1 MPCRSGAYRV
11 EQLQLTDLDIDR
23 QLLDLPG
30 RSLLLFTGQGCAS
43 CRWAYEQLPHMS
55 LPLERLCWID
65 AERNGGAVARYE
77 VFHLPALF
85 VVCDG
90 QFYGAIRS
98 SLNRVMLTQA
108 LEKAF
113 AQQPDELP

>member
-1 MPCRSGAYRV
+1 MD
-11 EQLQLTDLDIDR
+11 QLQLTDLDIDR

-43 CRWAYEQLPHMS
+43 CRWAYEHLPQMS
-55 LPLERLCWID
+55 LALERLCWID

-85 VVCDG
+85 AVCDG
-90 QFYGAIRS
+90 RFYGAIRS
-98 SLNRVMLTQA
+98 SLNPASLGQA
-108 LEKAF
+108 LAQAF
-113 AQQPDELP
+113 ALPPDELP